1 MALTA
6 LSAVPLATC
15 ALARAVRAVRCVHVR
30 KIGSVPENPRDFFG
44 CSQEDLDRRD
54 AAISASRA
62 KHDLHRS
69 KELSLGP
76 PIGRKIY
83 VSNLRSKDGRKRVP
97 KLTIL
102 DSEGTKWMTLT
113 KADVEQIMKWKD
125 ELNKEL
131 IKYQKKLE

>member
-1 MALTA
+1 MAPLTALTA
-6 LSAVPLATC
+6 LGTGVRPLATS
-15 ALARAVRAVRCVHVR
+15 LAVRCVHVR
-30 KIGSVPENPRDFFG
+30 RIAVENPRDFFG
-44 CSQEDLDRRD
+44 CSQEDLDHRD

-62 KHDLHRS
+62 KYDQHRS

-102 DSEGTKWMTLT
+102 DSEGNKWITLT

-131 IKYQKKLE
+131 IRYQKKLE